1 MVFPNPLQALTL
13 ANHIPIVK
21 FMGMM
26 QIIVL
31 PFIQNLNK
39 FDHKQPMVGKVKIL
53 EKAKMGKVQPIKS
66 QPSS

>member
-13 ANHIPIVK
+13 ANRIPIVK

-31 PFIQNLNK
+31 LFIQNLNK
-39 FDHKQPMVGKVKIL
+39 FNHKQPMVGKVMIL
-53 EKAKMGKVQPIKS
+53 EKAKMGKVQPIKG

>member
-13 ANHIPIVK
+13 ANRIPIVK

-31 PFIQNLNK
+31 LFIQNLNK
-39 FDHKQPMVGKVKIL
+39 FNHKQPMVGKVTIL
-53 EKAKMGKVQPIKS
+53 EKAKMGKVQPIKR

>member
-13 ANHIPIVK
+13 TNHIPIVK

-26 QIIVL
+26 WIIVL

-39 FDHKQPMVGKVKIL
+39 VNHKQPMMGKVKIL
-53 EKAKMGKVQPIKS
+53 EKAKTGKMQPIKG

>member
-13 ANHIPIVK
+13 ANRIPIVK

-31 PFIQNLNK
+31 PFIQNFKKVN
-39 FDHKQPMVGKVKIL
+39 HKQPMVGKVKIL
-53 EKAKMGKVQPIKS
+53 DKAKMGKVLPIKG

>member
-1 MVFPNPLQALTL
+1 MVFPNPFQALTL
-13 ANHIPIVK
+13 ANRIPIVK

-26 QIIVL
+26 GIIVL

-39 FDHKQPMVGKVKIL
+39 VNHKQPLVGKVKIL
-53 EKAKMGKVQPIKS
+53 EKAKLGKVQPIKG

>member
-13 ANHIPIVK
+13 GIHIPIVK
-21 FMGMM
+21 IMGMM
-26 QIIVL
+26 RIIVL

-39 FDHKQPMVGKVKIL
+39 VNHKQPMVGKVKIL
-53 EKAKMGKVQPIKS
+53 EKAKMGKVQPIKG